1 MSTDLLET
9 PIRTLELSHALRH
22 ALITNNINTMKEL
35 ISHPTKDIQRWPGM
49 DIQLVHEC
57 VNYLIEKGYGQF
69 IDQKTQGSAHPETKS
84 KSYI

>member
-1 MSTDLLET
+1 
-9 PIRTLELSHALRH
+9 
-22 ALITNNINTMKEL
+22 MKEL